1 MIKKKSK
8 TNDDK
13 IDSYINVLITLLG
26 ELLSIEISIPI
37 SGEITKIVILS
48 AVVTLVLTYLFSK
61 LVPIPEPEPI
71 NNAIYLLLIGKFPK
85 PDQETVTFFTGNL
98 RAE

>member
-48 AVVTLVLTYLFSK
+48 AVVS
-61 LVPIPEPEPI
+61 
-71 NNAIYLLLIGKFPK
+71 
-85 PDQETVTFFTGNL
+85 
-98 RAE
+98 